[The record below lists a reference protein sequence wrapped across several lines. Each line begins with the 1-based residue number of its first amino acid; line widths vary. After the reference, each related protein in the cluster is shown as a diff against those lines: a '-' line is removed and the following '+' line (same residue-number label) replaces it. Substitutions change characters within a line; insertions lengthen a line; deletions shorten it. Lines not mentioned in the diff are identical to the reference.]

1 MKRALAILVSTSVLA
16 LGCGDVTV
24 DNGGDSPNAHPA
36 WGKTQ
41 SSQQALQ
48 LTPRIEL
55 TGVSDVFDVLELTEI
70 SFNAEMFVLPE
81 HLDDGLLG
89 DAVPLRY
96 DFSDGTAESIPTER
110 DLVLPNPG
118 NYRVL
123 LRVEPADNGVSL
135 NVTGAYGAPT
145 AVAREK
151 GDEEPAPTTAEPAP
165 TTAEP
170 APTTA
175 DNPDEEPAPTTA
187 EPAPTTAEP
196 APTTAD
202 NIDGEGE
209 GEPVNEPAP
218 TTADGADGEG
228 TPSSEPAPTT
238 AEPAPTTAR
247 NKGDTFDPGATQ
259 EGGERL
265 YYSSREAFE
274 FYAGVVTVT
283 AESKELVVTWDVRPW
298 LRLVLSE
305 PLGIPAAELDVGST
319 GGPSVGFRGA
329 TKSFKL
335 VTR

>member
-1 MKRALAILVSTSVLA
+1 MKRALAILVSTSLLA
-16 LGCGDVTV
+16 LGCGDATV
-24 DNGGDSPNAHPA
+24 DSSSDSPNAHPA

-41 SSQQALQ
+41 TSQQALQ

-55 TGVSDVFDVLELTEI
+55 KGLSDVFDVLELTEVT
-70 SFNAEMFVLPE
+70 FNAEMFVLPE
-81 HLDDGLLG
+81 HLEDGLLG

-96 DFSDGTAESIPTER
+96 DFSDGTAQSIVTER

-118 NYRVL
+118 TYRVL

-135 NVTGAYGAPT
+135 NLAGAYGAPT

-196 APTTAD
+196 APTVAD
-202 NIDGEGE
+202 NIDGE

-218 TTADGADGEG
+218 TTADNVDGEG
-228 TPSSEPAPTT
+228 MPSSEPAPTT

-247 NKGDTFDPGATQ
+247 NKGDTFDPGTTQ

-265 YYSSREAFE
+265 FYSSREAFE

-283 AESKELVVTWDVRPW
+283 PESKELVVTWDIRPW

-305 PLGIPAAELDVGST
+305 PLGIPTTDLDIGAT
-319 GGPSVGFRGA
+319 GAPAVGFRGA
-329 TKSFKL
+329 STNFEL
-335 VTR
+335 ITR

>member
-1 MKRALAILVSTSVLA
+1 MKRALAILVSSAVLT

-24 DNGGDSPNAHPA
+24 ENPGESPNAHPA
-36 WGKTQ
+36 WGKVNA
-41 SSQQALQ
+41 SQQALQ

-55 TGVSDVFDVLELTEI
+55 TGLSDVFDVLELTEI
-70 SFNAEMFVLPE
+70 AFNAEMFVLPE
-81 HLDDGLLG
+81 QLDDGLLG

-96 DFSDGTAESIPTER
+96 DFSDGTAQSIVVER

-135 NVTGAYGAPT
+135 NLAGAYGSPT
-145 AVAREK
+145 AIAREK
-151 GDEEPAPTTAEPAP
+151 GDDEPAPTTAEPAP

-175 DNPDEEPAPTTA
+175 DDPDEEPAPTTA

-196 APTTAD
+196 APTVAD
-202 NIDGEGE
+202 NIDGE

-218 TTADGADGEG
+218 TTADGIDGEG

-247 NKGDTFDPGATQ
+247 NKGDTFDPGTTQ

-265 YYSSREAFE
+265 FYSSREAYE

-305 PLGIPAAELDVGST
+305 PLGIPATELDIGT
-319 GGPSVGFRGA
+319 IGAPSVGFRGA
-329 TKSFKL
+329 TTNFKL

>member
-1 MKRALAILVSTSVLA
+1 MKRALAILVSSAVLT

-24 DNGGDSPNAHPA
+24 ENPGESPNAHPA
-36 WGKTQ
+36 WGKVNA
-41 SSQQALQ
+41 SQQALQ

-55 TGVSDVFDVLELTEI
+55 TGLSDVFDVLELTEI
-70 SFNAEMFVLPE
+70 AFNAEMFVLPE
-81 HLDDGLLG
+81 QLDDGLLG

-96 DFSDGTAESIPTER
+96 DFSDGTAQSIVVER

-135 NVTGAYGAPT
+135 NLAGAYGSPT
-145 AVAREK
+145 AIAREK
-151 GDEEPAPTTAEPAP
+151 GDDEPAPTTAEPAP
-165 TTAEP
+165 TV
-170 APTTA
+170 
-175 DNPDEEPAPTTA
+175 
-187 EPAPTTAEP
+187 
-196 APTTAD
+196 AD
-202 NIDGEGE
+202 NIDGE

-218 TTADGADGEG
+218 TTADGIDGEG

-247 NKGDTFDPGATQ
+247 NKGDTFDPGTTQ

-265 YYSSREAFE
+265 FYSSREAYE

-305 PLGIPAAELDVGST
+305 PLGIPATELDIGT
-319 GGPSVGFRGA
+319 IGAPSVGFRGA
-329 TKSFKL
+329 TTNFKL

>member
-175 DNPDEEPAPTTA
+175 DN
-187 EPAPTTAEP
+187 
-196 APTTAD
+196 
-202 NIDGEGE
+202 IDGEGE